1 METLLIAALLLYNT
15 WMIVFLLRERNGG
28 RTKDGMA
35 DTSQETDGTDTDIMG
50 KSLFKMCRKEVRE
63 DIRLPQAATSSESE
77 AVDVKEVTFADGNA
91 GEHPARIP
99 DERMD
104 EVFKDTRMEDMPAE
118 YPENEDGTPELRADG
133 ISFDEIAKAVDTVGN
148 PDAGSGECREAGRVF
163 HEMEGN
169 GFYEA
174 YMRNHKDCEERIH
187 GLVSAYLEMLPA
199 PVLKPK
205 RGRKPGK
212 RSKNVLQVPDDIAD
226 FDIRNYV

>member
-1 METLLIAALLLYNT
+1 MER
-15 WMIVFLLRERNGG
+15 FLLAMAVLSNLWLVFYLIKEDRTLAG
-28 RTKDGMA
+28 RQRGDDEDYGN
-35 DTSQETDGTDTDIMG
+35 SPLPDIMG
-50 KSLFKMCRKEVRE
+50 KSLFRMRRKEVQE

-91 GEHPARIP
+91 EEHPARIP
-99 DERMD
+99 DERME
-104 EVFKDTRMEDMPAE
+104 EVFKDTRMEDVPAE
-118 YPENEDGTPELRADG
+118 YPENEDGTPEPRADG
-133 ISFDEIAKAVDTVGN
+133 ISFDEIAKAVDTVDN
-148 PDAGSGECREAGRVF
+148 PDAGNEECREAGRVF

-187 GLVSAYLEMLPA
+187 GLVSAYLEMLSIPE
-199 PVLKPK
+199 LKPK

>member
-1 METLLIAALLLYNT
+1 MAVLSNLWLVFYLIKEDRVPA
-15 WMIVFLLRERNGG
+15 GG
-28 RTKDGMA
+28 QRGDDENPGN
-35 DTSQETDGTDTDIMG
+35 SPLSDIMG
-50 KSLFKMCRKEVRE
+50 KSLFKMRWKEVQE
-63 DIRLPQAATSSESE
+63 DIRLPQAATSTESE

-91 GEHPARIP
+91 VERPTRIP

-104 EVFKDTRMEDMPAE
+104 EVFKDTRMEDVPAE
-118 YPENEDGTPELRADG
+118 YPENEDGTPEPRADG
-133 ISFDEIAKAVDTVGN
+133 ISFDEIAKAVDTVSN
-148 PDAGSGECREAGRVF
+148 PDAGSEECREAGRVF

-187 GLVSAYLEMLPA
+187 GLVSTYLEMLPTPA
-199 PVLKPK
+199 WKPK
-205 RGRKPGK
+205 RGRRPGK

>member
-1 METLLIAALLLYNT
+1 MAMAMLSNLWLVFYLI
-15 WMIVFLLRERNGG
+15 REDRTQAGG
-28 RTKDGMA
+28 QREDDEDHGK
-35 DTSQETDGTDTDIMG
+35 SPLPDIMG
-50 KSLFKMCRKEVRE
+50 RSLFKMRRREVRE
-63 DIRLPQAATSSESE
+63 DIWLPQAATSSESE

-133 ISFDEIAKAVDTVGN
+133 ISFDEIAKAVDTVSN
-148 PDAGSGECREAGRVF
+148 PDAGSEECREAGRVF

-187 GLVSAYLEMLPA
+187 GLVSTYLEMLPI
-199 PVLKPK
+199 PELKPK
-205 RGRKPGK
+205 RGRRPGK